1 MQDTYEELKQ
11 LIKKYGCFT
20 DGPYRLSGGALSD
33 FYFDLR
39 RVTMHPRGATLI
51 AELIIGRLAGVNA
64 VGGMESGAIP
74 IATAIAL
81 KSGVIR
87 GFFVR
92 KSEKTYGRMRRI
104 EGCIRKGDV
113 VAFVEDVTTSGA
125 SVLAGIAAVEQ
136 LGCTIAK
143 VISVLDRESG
153 AQERITSKGYL
164 FEALFRTS
172 DFKSSELRTTY

>member
-1 MQDTYEELKQ
+1 MQETYEDLKQ

-39 RVTMHPRGATLI
+39 RITMHPRGASLI
-51 AELIIGRLAGVNA
+51 AELMIERLTGVDA

-87 GFFVR
+87 AFFVR
-92 KSEKTYGRMRRI
+92 KSEKTYGRMRRV
-104 EGCIRKGDV
+104 EGCVLKGDV
-113 VAFVEDVTTSGA
+113 VAFVEDVTTSGVSA
-125 SVLAGIAAVEQ
+125 LSGIAAVEQ
-136 LGCTIAK
+136 LGCRIAK

-153 AQERITSKGYL
+153 AHERVTSEGYL
-164 FEALFRTS
+164 FESLFTSS
-172 DFKSSELRTTY
+172 DFKSIEF